1 MNIIEKENS
10 DLVNKIINIINDEFS
25 PLSYKTISTQIKT
38 LPPSDVKQHK
48 LFLVAYAKTVEKTK
62 LSTINQIKRLNE
74 SNRKC
79 NFNYLSNMSSYNDL
93 KLNWFSPSNYAK
105 PAKSA
110 GAFSKE
116 KLNTSNKSY
125 LLKLDRSL
133 NSIFS
138 NHDESNSSTN
148 GNVDNSIM
156 TKSKSA
162 KKIFKSEQN
171 YNCDLAKDVVEFI
184 DDMKM
189 LQCSI
194 CKKEPNVN
202 IMKKNFEKKKVMLYQ
217 DAMKLITKP
226 SSPKAKMVSKE
237 TSATSSS
244 NNVLSETIT
253 LLKAAIDDI
262 KSNSKFITE
271 QLRLEI
277 KTLNDKVASQSA
289 SITQYENNLIKHV
302 TAMKSLYKIIKDTTP
317 LNTMPIQT
325 VSSSLEDKF
334 DWYEEE
340 IQRAIS
346 VILSHKENSNE
357 DHIEISKVH
366 EMIKVYANDI
376 LHIIRPYIT
385 EEESEIDLKVFD
397 DKENF
402 EESLIVSAIEALKK
416 HIKRICEMV
425 SEAKKKNEKVSK
437 DFSEMKVKMETY
449 KTLLENTVN
458 KMTHN
463 KKPSDDY
470 STISNASNK
479 ANIAISDN
487 GNNIAT
493 DYESVESLKKIN
505 NELVAIQNDLIQK
518 LEIKDI
524 ENEKNKETIASLLQ
538 MKKGKNDTEVV
549 SSEKYHYLLN
559 LYSTEQDKF
568 KQLRYDYFHLI
579 QELSSFIENGDKIK
593 IDLSRVNVNNTT
605 NNGYIDEE
613 IDSTELGR
621 INENDL
627 LTDKEKDIFNH
638 RMNSR
643 DSRGSNCNSFNRYN
657 NNKNSFDKKQIQSL
671 KIELKITKS
680 ELEKMNKKLNDVNGV
695 ITMIS
700 NAVNK
705 LLNEVQVTNQVKE
718 YFTLIFRLLSYS
730 EEKIASIF
738 NEREKRKVSDNY

>member
-138 NHDESNSSTN
+138 NHDQSNSSTN

-366 EMIKVYANDI
+366 EMIKGYVNDI

-425 SEAKKKNEKVSK
+425 SEAKKEK
-437 DFSEMKVKMETY
+437 
-449 KTLLENTVN
+449 
-458 KMTHN
+458 
-463 KKPSDDY
+463 
-470 STISNASNK
+470 
-479 ANIAISDN
+479 
-487 GNNIAT
+487 
-493 DYESVESLKKIN
+493 
-505 NELVAIQNDLIQK
+505 
-518 LEIKDI
+518 
-524 ENEKNKETIASLLQ
+524 
-538 MKKGKNDTEVV
+538 
-549 SSEKYHYLLN
+549 
-559 LYSTEQDKF
+559 
-568 KQLRYDYFHLI
+568 
-579 QELSSFIENGDKIK
+579 
-593 IDLSRVNVNNTT
+593 
-605 NNGYIDEE
+605 
-613 IDSTELGR
+613 
-621 INENDL
+621 
-627 LTDKEKDIFNH
+627 
-638 RMNSR
+638 
-643 DSRGSNCNSFNRYN
+643 
-657 NNKNSFDKKQIQSL
+657 
-671 KIELKITKS
+671 
-680 ELEKMNKKLNDVNGV
+680 
-695 ITMIS
+695 
-700 NAVNK
+700 
-705 LLNEVQVTNQVKE
+705 
-718 YFTLIFRLLSYS
+718 
-730 EEKIASIF
+730 
-738 NEREKRKVSDNY
+738 